1 MEVLIFCYLFA
12 MGAAAGSYAIAT
24 LWRLRAQEL
33 RTTPVTKL
41 DKSAQSEYNRL
52 IKDKKLVVKSA
63 RTDHSRCLY
72 CGHRLAWY
80 DLIPII
86 SWLTLRGKCRYCK
99 KPIGSTE
106 VLAEIGL
113 GVLFVL
119 SYAVLKNIVWWPSV
133 VLWLMLLV
141 ILTILFFY
149 DLKWQL
155 LPTSVLWLGIA
166 LGVAMAGVNVY
177 NQHSQGTLTSSI
189 IYGYLMAWTILAGL
203 YLLLSK
209 ISHEKWVGSGDAY
222 VATIMALVL
231 GDWRLAFVSLFLAN
245 FLGCVVVFG
254 MAVIK
259 KKNVRRMRVAFAPML
274 IASLIMVYLLQ
285 WVILQKISW
294 LMFDV

>member
-33 RTTPVTKL
+33 RTTSVTKL

-52 IKDKKLVVKSA
+52 IKDKKLVVKSV

-106 VLAEIGL
+106 VIAEIGL
-113 GVLFVL
+113 GVLFVV

-177 NQHSQGTLTSSI
+177 NQHSQGTLTPSI

>member
-1 MEVLIFCYLFA
+1 
-12 MGAAAGSYAIAT
+12 
-24 LWRLRAQEL
+24 
-33 RTTPVTKL
+33 
-41 DKSAQSEYNRL
+41 
-52 IKDKKLVVKSA
+52 
-63 RTDHSRCLY
+63 
-72 CGHRLAWY
+72 
-80 DLIPII
+80 
-86 SWLTLRGKCRYCK
+86 
-99 KPIGSTE
+99 
-106 VLAEIGL
+106 
-113 GVLFVL
+113 
-119 SYAVLKNIVWWPSV
+119 
-133 VLWLMLLV
+133 MLLV
-141 ILTILFFY
+141 ILIILFFY

-166 LGVAMAGVNVY
+166 SGVAMAGVNLY
-177 NQHSQGTLTSSI
+177 NQHSQGTLTPSI

-245 FLGCVVVFG
+245 FLGCAVVFG